1 MLLYRIALFEK
12 TKNQKSNLFL
22 ELWSNNCFVR
32 YHADIYESFGV
43 GLLTELSGKI
53 DTAEEIFK
61 AILEDNPINR
71 DAIETLA
78 EFKKRNNI
86 E

>member
-1 MLLYRIALFEK
+1 MVVYKPSFADAW
-12 TKNQKSNLFL
+12 N
-22 ELWSNNCFVR
+22 NNCFIR
-32 YHADIYESFGV
+32 YRADIYESFGV

-71 DAIETLA
+71 DAIEMLA

>member
-1 MLLYRIALFEK
+1 M
-12 TKNQKSNLFL
+12 
-22 ELWSNNCFVR
+22 
-32 YHADIYESFGV
+32 YESFGV
-43 GLLTELSGKI
+43 GLLTELSGEI
-53 DTAEEIFK
+53 GTAEEIFK

-86 E
+86 

>member
-1 MLLYRIALFEK
+1 MLYLIKWWTHSKIRLQVFF
-12 TKNQKSNLFL
+12 TKISI
-22 ELWSNNCFVR
+22 
-32 YHADIYESFGV
+32 IYESFGV